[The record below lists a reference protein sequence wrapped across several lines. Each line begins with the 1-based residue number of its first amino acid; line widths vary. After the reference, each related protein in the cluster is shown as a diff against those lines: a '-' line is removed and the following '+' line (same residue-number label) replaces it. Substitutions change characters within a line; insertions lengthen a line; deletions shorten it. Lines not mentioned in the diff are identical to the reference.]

1 MLLLID
7 IGNTRIKWAVA
18 QSINID
24 DLRPRWLQTG
34 SVNHEQLHKLSQQLL
49 VFFEEA
55 KPSQILFSNVAG
67 ENIQQQIEFALLLIF
82 PDVVMEQFKSDLMCA
97 DLKNLYQQPRQ
108 LGSDRFAS
116 AIAARAFYPQENLI
130 VATCGTATTVDAVN
144 VQGEFIGGMILPGLQ
159 TMAQSLAQNTAQ
171 LPLIELEGQ
180 YQTPFATQT
189 ISAILSGCIHAQVG
203 AIMCALQKFDDQ
215 NIQTPKLI
223 LTGGAAPY
231 LLPNLEIHSQF
242 LYHYEDNLV
251 LAGLYVVATYN
262 VNS

>member
-18 QSINID
+18 QSINATDI
-24 DLRPRWLQTG
+24 RPKWLQTG
-34 SVNHEQLHKLSQQLL
+34 SVSHEQLDKLSKQLL
-49 VFFEEA
+49 VVFEEE
-55 KPSQILFSNVAG
+55 KPSQIFFSNVAG
-67 ENIQQQIEFALLLIF
+67 ENIQHQIEFALLLIF
-82 PDVVMEQFKSDLMCA
+82 PDVMMEQFRSAPLSA
-97 DLKNLYQQPRQ
+97 GLINLYQQPSQ

-130 VATCGTATTVDAVN
+130 IATCGTATTVDAVN
-144 VQGEFIGGMILPGLQ
+144 AQGEFVGGMILPGLQ

-171 LPLIELEGQ
+171 LPLVELEGQ

-203 AIMCALQKFDDQ
+203 AIVCALQRFHDQ

-231 LLPNLEIHSQF
+231 LLPNLEIDSQF
-242 LYHYEDNLV
+242 SCHHEENLV
-251 LAGLYVVATYN
+251 LAGLYVVSKYN
-262 VNS
+262 PNL